1 MDGEHEHRRRSTA
14 LGVVGAIA
22 GTAAVVAA
30 PTAGASSTAAT
41 ASGTTA
47 KAATNGTGPASPLAA
62 GTYESCTALFGLTE
76 KNAASWVLLDV
87 QATRPIT
94 PPVSIGPEL
103 RAVVTVSGGAGEADV
118 ECEADTP
125 AWTTEPGW
133 LAYVQGQRGVP
144 DLSTITGR
152 YPYPGGPGFAIPVV
166 DRSYAPTVGVNLLTD
181 PITVSGASV
190 RFETDATRFSVVGGS
205 PQQLLGLSPSAG
217 ADDALARALA
227 IDPSFSGT
235 VLACQSLPTTATD
248 EAITAAVAALGTVWG
263 IDVDAV
269 FPPASAG
276 LDDRCIALDQAQ
288 SYYFGTATR
297 SLTVGATATV
307 TVEPP
312 PAPPTTSTST
322 SSSTTTTTA
331 PDGVAAG
338 AAVVAPTFT
347 G

>member
-14 LGVVGAIA
+14 LGVIGAIA

-30 PTAGASSTAAT
+30 PTPAASAGAGDGAAAPAAAT
-41 ASGTTA
+41 GGRA
-47 KAATNGTGPASPLAA
+47 ASPLAA
-62 GTYESCTALFGLTE
+62 GTYESCTALFGLTQ
-76 KNAASWVLLDV
+76 KNAASWVLIDV
-87 QATRPIT
+87 QANRPIT
-94 PPVSIGPEL
+94 PPVTIGPEL
-103 RAVVTVSGGAGEADV
+103 RAIVTVSGGAGQADV

-133 LAYVQGQRGVP
+133 LDYVKAQRAVP
-144 DLSTITGR
+144 DLTTITGR
-152 YPYPGGPGFAIPVV
+152 YPYPGGPGYAIPVV
-166 DRSYAPTVGVNLLTD
+166 DRSYTPTVGVNLLTD

-190 RFETDATRFSVVGGS
+190 RFETAATRFSVVGGS
-205 PQQLLGLSPSAG
+205 PQTLLGLSPAAG
-217 ADDALARALA
+217 ADAALASALA
-227 IDPSFSGT
+227 IDPSFSDT
-235 VLACQSLPTTATD
+235 VLACQSLPTTTTD

-269 FPPASAG
+269 FPPASPG
-276 LDDRCIALDQAQ
+276 LDDRCVALEQAQ

-312 PAPPTTSTST
+312 PPPTNTSTST
-322 SSSTTTTTA
+322 TSSTTTTSL
-331 PDGVAAG
+331 DGAAAG
-338 AAVVAPTFT
+338 AVVVAPTFT